1 MGVPNAPQDPL
12 LLLIKACST
21 RNHGARGFYDL
32 GTHTN
37 DRKIIVRL
45 PKKKE
50 FKEEFFWMTERCKAR
65 LVAKGYT
72 QQPGID
78 YFKTYAQVAK
88 FNTLKLI
95 FALAAIHNLHLHHL
109 DINNAFLHGELHED
123 VDMKLP
129 QGYTPKELV
138 PPNAVVNQ
146 GYCIETSG
154 SIMEP
159 SKFCDL
165 FEDSVQIA
173 QDDITFALNP
183 GEVDEPQEANQVLLG
198 KIISRNRLGKAAIQ
212 GSLKLSWNAIKGW
225 KWKEIEDGIIQF
237 TFARRE
243 DAMNVLARRPWFVCG
258 SLLVI
263 MPWPTWLSPAEV
275 KFDKTPIWVHI
286 ESIPPFYWNLSNLKE
301 LASKASPVYEL
312 PPGIEDAIG
321 MSTLR
326 FRATI
331 DLNKP
336 IFSGF
341 FLRRQRLKD
350 LWLQY
355 KYERLPKVCFK
366 CGLLTHDQSSCF
378 KPPTIIK
385 DASGNFYPMFGI
397 WLKSDAAEKSTFT
410 LPLAKWFQDW
420 VLQKSLCRD
429 PTLRN
434 QMKVQKS
441 IRNGENDEIR
451 ECRRQLPSK
460 KRIVT
465 DDDILL
471 GDNQSELVITQLPLV
486 YLPGIGEFAPFG
498 NNSKCVSIQELQ
510 EAAEKYA
517 AAMANKK
524 ACSSGDQ
531 ETSNGRPSVLVCS
544 TKEDIPS
551 LVKTTAQEVE
561 SHLTVNPME
570 PLNQS
575 NTSEAGT
582 TSMHMGPK
590 DPITNQTVPPN
601 LYGGSILG
609 TQAQV
614 LQWPSK
620 ECWAEPKARE
630 LFMGALTVDKFFRE
644 PTLFNPIVDIED
656 FRVQEHLNGPRKRK
670 ASDGIVIGPLSR
682 PNPLPTPSKVNNS
695 TEKGSTGQDQTEDI
709 GPYTANT
716 TQALNLEVIL
726 NEGSFSPVAKEGG
739 GPPKSNSPLAATSTS
754 FKRGKK
760 AASRLS
766 GKFNSASHWDGRD
779 FELQPRG
786 LGGVKWTGFSF
797 WGYGDLPGKVSK
809 VAMKI
814 LAWNCRGLGNT
825 ATVRQLTHLVRH
837 HNPDLLI
844 LSEVR
849 LSMVRFM
856 RICSKLHFMDQHY
869 FPPTGQSGGLG
880 MCWMKGVMCN
890 VQSSSKY
897 LISVEITSDPP
908 GIPWLL
914 WGLYGPPH
922 CVDKEQFWVQVGD
935 CVLNAQS
942 PILLLGDMNGT
953 LSDSECFNY
962 RGNTSRYAFDF
973 RRMVHRVGLIDLGF
987 QGPRFTWAKGGSNS
1001 NGNGGMKRARLDR
1014 GLASPDWRILFPNAI
1029 INHLAATESD
1039 HRPLLMDT
1047 MGGIKSK
1054 GRQFKYENMW
1064 ARDPRSFWV
1073 VREAWQARRHVNP
1086 MLNFHKKVIATCK
1099 KLQTWNKTQFR
1110 LLSHQ
1115 IQQAKL
1121 NLEEAESKN
1130 PDNFEEID
1138 KAKNHLSEA
1147 LLREEIHWK
1156 QKSRVQWLQEG
1167 DRCSKFFMASTI
1179 IRRRRN
1185 YIQCIKDSA
1194 DGDWLRDQDQI
1205 AHCFLTKFKDIFGK
1219 CSSGTTP
1226 LVEGLFDKMIL
1237 DHDND
1242 LLNAISKGEEVMAA
1256 INDMGKDKARGRAK
1270 DSPTTVNDYR
1280 PIALCNVAYKII
1292 SKILASRIRYLL
1304 PRIVSPNQAAFVKGR
1319 HIAENTMIAR
1329 EIVHSMGKRRGKRG
1343 FMLIK
1348 LDLEKAYDKLD
1359 WNFVTSVLLQLG
1371 FSNTFTNW
1379 VKACISVDE
1388 IKLLLNGTTV
1398 GKFHPERGLRQ
1409 GDPLS
1414 PSLYI
1419 MAAEAL
1425 SRLFLSKENHGL
1437 LKGFKL
1443 ARNGTPI
1450 THLMFADDIILFGE
1464 ASVREARTLL
1474 ECLNSYCQFSGQ
1486 SISYPKSSVFF
1497 SRGVSSRKAQVIAET
1512 LGMKRMN
1519 SRASYLGLPLFR
1531 SVKRSEDTQ
1540 HLVDRVL
1547 KRIQGWKVK
1556 LLSSAGKTCL
1566 IKSVGSSLSNYVAS
1580 SDVIPVSTAT
1590 KIDKLLRDFWW
1601 GDTEEKRKLHTL
1613 AWERLCKPKTAGGLG
1628 FRTTETMNKAF
1639 LLKWAWKFLTDEDC
1653 LWRQLMRDKYSRNQN
1668 FLQMEAKASD
1678 SILWKA
1684 ILRMRDDLQRG
1695 ICRKIGNGNSTSI
1708 WFDPWVPGETRQ
1720 PPPRVESTGG
1730 VSLVSNFISDGQW
1743 NEDMVRQWFRE
1754 EDARR
1759 ILNINLPR
1767 VLTNDSWL
1775 WLPEPSGNFSVSSA
1789 YKLLKN
1795 IGSGVEEDKKWR
1807 LLWGSKIHNRLKM
1820 LWWRILSNCLPTRE
1834 RLGMSIPLTDL
1845 QCPICSCSTESS
1857 LHLFW
1862 ECHFAKA
1869 VWFGCMWSLRTTST
1883 SASSWEEWLE
1893 WFQHSDNRPANLD
1906 LNQFLGGAAIIFD
1919 SIWKERNS
1927 IIHEGRSTPIEV
1939 IIKLINLRLHELVP
1953 SCTPRAVEQTCW
1965 NPPPEGWVTCNSD
1978 VAIGR
1983 YHSAGAAVFR
1993 DASGTILNVVSF
2005 RATNCDPLS
2014 GEIAAIHEGAAAA
2027 VHFGYRNVV
2036 FQSDSLDAVN
2046 AIRSNPME
2054 TNKLQFNIQDK
2065 VANFFILSRSLNLWE
2080 VQWIPRSCNCVA
2092 HSAAHWA
2099 NRYNIFGVLDL
2110 ATFDDFL
2117 QQYTADGHVLS

>member
-1 MGVPNAPQDPL
+1 
-12 LLLIKACST
+12 
-21 RNHGARGFYDL
+21 
-32 GTHTN
+32 
-37 DRKIIVRL
+37 
-45 PKKKE
+45 
-50 FKEEFFWMTERCKAR
+50 
-65 LVAKGYT
+65 
-72 QQPGID
+72 
-78 YFKTYAQVAK
+78 
-88 FNTLKLI
+88 
-95 FALAAIHNLHLHHL
+95 
-109 DINNAFLHGELHED
+109 
-123 VDMKLP
+123 
-129 QGYTPKELV
+129 
-138 PPNAVVNQ
+138 
-146 GYCIETSG
+146 
-154 SIMEP
+154 MEP

-183 GEVDEPQEANQVLLG
+183 GEVDEPQEAKQVLLG

-410 LPLAKWFQDW
+410 SPLAKWFQDW

-441 IRNGENDEIR
+441 IRNEDSF
-451 ECRRQLPSK
+451 QAK

-465 DDDILL
+465 DDDILP

-510 EAAEKYA
+510 EAAEKYV

-670 ASDGIVIGPLSR
+670 ASDGIVIRPLSR

-709 GPYTANT
+709 GSYTANT
-716 TQALNLEVIL
+716 TQALNLEVVL
-726 NEGSFSPVAKEGG
+726 NEGSFSPGLNEDSKSQTKKGRRKGKVQSSHDDLGSRKRRGR
-739 GPPKSNSPLAATSTS
+739 PPKSHSPLAATSTS

-779 FELQPRG
+779 FELQ
-786 LGGVKWTGFSF
+786 
-797 WGYGDLPGKVSK
+797 
-809 VAMKI
+809 
-814 LAWNCRGLGNT
+814 
-825 ATVRQLTHLVRH
+825 
-837 HNPDLLI
+837 
-844 LSEVR
+844 
-849 LSMVRFM
+849 
-856 RICSKLHFMDQHY
+856 
-869 FPPTGQSGGLG
+869 SGSLG

-942 PILLLGDMNGT
+942 PILLLGDMNDT

-1047 MGGIKSK
+1047 MWGIKSK

-1121 NLEEAESKN
+1121 ILEEAE
-1130 PDNFEEID
+1130 
-1138 KAKNHLSEA
+1138 L
-1147 LLREEIHWK
+1147 
-1156 QKSRVQWLQEG
+1156 
-1167 DRCSKFFMASTI
+1167 
-1179 IRRRRN
+1179 
-1185 YIQCIKDSA
+1185 
-1194 DGDWLRDQDQI
+1194 
-1205 AHCFLTKFKDIFGK
+1205 
-1219 CSSGTTP
+1219 
-1226 LVEGLFDKMIL
+1226 
-1237 DHDND
+1237 
-1242 LLNAISKGEEVMAA
+1242 
-1256 INDMGKDKARGRAK
+1256 
-1270 DSPTTVNDYR
+1270 
-1280 PIALCNVAYKII
+1280 
-1292 SKILASRIRYLL
+1292 
-1304 PRIVSPNQAAFVKGR
+1304 
-1319 HIAENTMIAR
+1319 
-1329 EIVHSMGKRRGKRG
+1329 
-1343 FMLIK
+1343 
-1348 LDLEKAYDKLD
+1348 
-1359 WNFVTSVLLQLG
+1359 
-1371 FSNTFTNW
+1371 
-1379 VKACISVDE
+1379 
-1388 IKLLLNGTTV
+1388 
-1398 GKFHPERGLRQ
+1398 
-1409 GDPLS
+1409 
-1414 PSLYI
+1414 
-1419 MAAEAL
+1419 
-1425 SRLFLSKENHGL
+1425 
-1437 LKGFKL
+1437 
-1443 ARNGTPI
+1443 
-1450 THLMFADDIILFGE
+1450 
-1464 ASVREARTLL
+1464 
-1474 ECLNSYCQFSGQ
+1474 
-1486 SISYPKSSVFF
+1486 
-1497 SRGVSSRKAQVIAET
+1497 SSRKAQVIAET

-1531 SVKRSEDTQ
+1531 SVKRPEDTQ
-1540 HLVDRVL
+1540 HLVDQVL
-1547 KRIQGWKVK
+1547 KRIQGWKIK

-1590 KIDKLLRDFWW
+1590 KIDKLLRDF
-1601 GDTEEKRKLHTL
+1601 
-1613 AWERLCKPKTAGGLG
+1613 
-1628 FRTTETMNKAF
+1628 
-1639 LLKWAWKFLTDEDC
+1639 
-1653 LWRQLMRDKYSRNQN
+1653 
-1668 FLQMEAKASD
+1668 
-1678 SILWKA
+1678 
-1684 ILRMRDDLQRG
+1684 
-1695 ICRKIGNGNSTSI
+1695 
-1708 WFDPWVPGETRQ
+1708 
-1720 PPPRVESTGG
+1720 
-1730 VSLVSNFISDGQW
+1730 
-1743 NEDMVRQWFRE
+1743 
-1754 EDARR
+1754 
-1759 ILNINLPR
+1759 
-1767 VLTNDSWL
+1767 
-1775 WLPEPSGNFSVSSA
+1775 
-1789 YKLLKN
+1789 
-1795 IGSGVEEDKKWR
+1795 
-1807 LLWGSKIHNRLKM
+1807 
-1820 LWWRILSNCLPTRE
+1820 
-1834 RLGMSIPLTDL
+1834 
-1845 QCPICSCSTESS
+1845 
-1857 LHLFW
+1857 
-1862 ECHFAKA
+1862 
-1869 VWFGCMWSLRTTST
+1869 
-1883 SASSWEEWLE
+1883 
-1893 WFQHSDNRPANLD
+1893 
-1906 LNQFLGGAAIIFD
+1906 
-1919 SIWKERNS
+1919 
-1927 IIHEGRSTPIEV
+1927 
-1939 IIKLINLRLHELVP
+1939 
-1953 SCTPRAVEQTCW
+1953 
-1965 NPPPEGWVTCNSD
+1965 
-1978 VAIGR
+1978 
-1983 YHSAGAAVFR
+1983 
-1993 DASGTILNVVSF
+1993 
-2005 RATNCDPLS
+2005 
-2014 GEIAAIHEGAAAA
+2014 
-2027 VHFGYRNVV
+2027 
-2036 FQSDSLDAVN
+2036 
-2046 AIRSNPME
+2046 
-2054 TNKLQFNIQDK
+2054 
-2065 VANFFILSRSLNLWE
+2065 
-2080 VQWIPRSCNCVA
+2080 
-2092 HSAAHWA
+2092 
-2099 NRYNIFGVLDL
+2099 
-2110 ATFDDFL
+2110 
-2117 QQYTADGHVLS
+2117 

>member
-1 MGVPNAPQDPL
+1 
-12 LLLIKACST
+12 
-21 RNHGARGFYDL
+21 
-32 GTHTN
+32 
-37 DRKIIVRL
+37 
-45 PKKKE
+45 
-50 FKEEFFWMTERCKAR
+50 
-65 LVAKGYT
+65 
-72 QQPGID
+72 
-78 YFKTYAQVAK
+78 
-88 FNTLKLI
+88 
-95 FALAAIHNLHLHHL
+95 
-109 DINNAFLHGELHED
+109 
-123 VDMKLP
+123 
-129 QGYTPKELV
+129 
-138 PPNAVVNQ
+138 
-146 GYCIETSG
+146 
-154 SIMEP
+154 
-159 SKFCDL
+159 
-165 FEDSVQIA
+165 
-173 QDDITFALNP
+173 
-183 GEVDEPQEANQVLLG
+183 
-198 KIISRNRLGKAAIQ
+198 
-212 GSLKLSWNAIKGW
+212 
-225 KWKEIEDGIIQF
+225 
-237 TFARRE
+237 
-243 DAMNVLARRPWFVCG
+243 
-258 SLLVI
+258 
-263 MPWPTWLSPAEV
+263 
-275 KFDKTPIWVHI
+275 
-286 ESIPPFYWNLSNLKE
+286 
-301 LASKASPVYEL
+301 
-312 PPGIEDAIG
+312 
-321 MSTLR
+321 
-326 FRATI
+326 
-331 DLNKP
+331 
-336 IFSGF
+336 
-341 FLRRQRLKD
+341 
-350 LWLQY
+350 
-355 KYERLPKVCFK
+355 
-366 CGLLTHDQSSCF
+366 
-378 KPPTIIK
+378 
-385 DASGNFYPMFGI
+385 
-397 WLKSDAAEKSTFT
+397 
-410 LPLAKWFQDW
+410 
-420 VLQKSLCRD
+420 
-429 PTLRN
+429 
-434 QMKVQKS
+434 
-441 IRNGENDEIR
+441 
-451 ECRRQLPSK
+451 
-460 KRIVT
+460 
-465 DDDILL
+465 
-471 GDNQSELVITQLPLV
+471 
-486 YLPGIGEFAPFG
+486 
-498 NNSKCVSIQELQ
+498 
-510 EAAEKYA
+510 
-517 AAMANKK
+517 
-524 ACSSGDQ
+524 
-531 ETSNGRPSVLVCS
+531 
-544 TKEDIPS
+544 
-551 LVKTTAQEVE
+551 
-561 SHLTVNPME
+561 
-570 PLNQS
+570 
-575 NTSEAGT
+575 
-582 TSMHMGPK
+582 MHMGPN
-590 DPITNQTVPPN
+590 DPITNQTDPPT

-670 ASDGIVIGPLSR
+670 ASDGIVIGPSSR

-695 TEKGSTGQDQTEDI
+695 TEK
-709 GPYTANT
+709 
-716 TQALNLEVIL
+716 ALNLEVVL
-726 NEGSFSPVAKEGG
+726 NEGSFSPGLNEDSKSQTKKGRGKGKVQTSHCDLGSRKRRGR
-739 GPPKSNSPLAATSTS
+739 PPKSHSPLAATPTS

-760 AASRLS
+760 ATSRLS
-766 GKFNSASHWDGRD
+766 GKFNLVSRWDGRD

-786 LGGVKWTGFSF
+786 LGGVKWPGFSF
-797 WGYGDLPGKVSK
+797 WGYGDLPRKVSK

-856 RICSKLHFMDQHY
+856 RICSKLHFMDKHY

-922 CVDKEQFWVQVGD
+922 CVDKEQFWVHVGD
-935 CVLNAQS
+935 CVLKAQS

-1047 MGGIKSK
+1047 MGGL
-1054 GRQFKYENMW
+1054 
-1064 ARDPRSFWV
+1064 RD
-1073 VREAWQARRHVNP
+1073 
-1086 MLNFHKKVIATCK
+1086 
-1099 KLQTWNKTQFR
+1099 
-1110 LLSHQ
+1110 
-1115 IQQAKL
+1115 
-1121 NLEEAESKN
+1121 AERKN

-1205 AHCFLTKFKDIFGK
+1205 AHCFLTKFKDIFSK
-1219 CSSGTTP
+1219 SSSGTTP

-1242 LLNAISKGEEVMAA
+1242 LLNAIPKGEEVMAA
-1256 INDMGKDKARGRAK
+1256 INDMGKDKAPGPDGLPPSFYIHHWDTVKDDLIEMVIHFFTHLDLPSFINDTSLVLVPKK

-1292 SKILASRIRYLL
+1292 SKILASRMQYLL

-1329 EIVHSMGKRRGKRG
+1329 EIFHSMGKRRGKRG

-1371 FSNTFTNW
+1371 FSNIFTNW
-1379 VKACISVDE
+1379 VKACISVAE

-1419 MAAEAL
+1419 VAAEAL
-1425 SRLFLSKENHGL
+1425 SRLLLSKENHGL

-1443 ARNGTPI
+1443 ARNGTPV

-1474 ECLNSYCQFSGQ
+1474 ECLNSYCQCSCL
-1486 SISYPKSSVFF
+1486 S
-1497 SRGVSSRKAQVIAET
+1497 T
-1512 LGMKRMN
+1512 LGNQLATQSPQCSSQGEFQVEK
-1519 SRASYLGLPLFR
+1519 PK

-1601 GDTEEKRKLHTL
+1601 GDTEEKRKFHTL
-1613 AWERLCKPKTAGGLG
+1613 AWERLCKPKTAGG
-1628 FRTTETMNKAF
+1628 
-1639 LLKWAWKFLTDEDC
+1639 
-1653 LWRQLMRDKYSRNQN
+1653 
-1668 FLQMEAKASD
+1668 
-1678 SILWKA
+1678 
-1684 ILRMRDDLQRG
+1684 
-1695 ICRKIGNGNSTSI
+1695 KIGNGNSTSI

-1720 PPPRVESTGG
+1720 PSPRVESTGG

-1743 NEDMVRQWFRE
+1743 KEDMVRQWFRE

-1759 ILNINLPR
+1759 ILNISLPR

-1795 IGSGVEEDKKWR
+1795 IGSGVEGDKKWR

-1820 LWWRILSNCLPTRE
+1820 LWCRILSNCLPTRE
-1834 RLGMSIPLTDL
+1834 RLGMSIPLPDL
-1845 QCPICSCSTESS
+1845 RCPICSSSTESS

-1862 ECHFAKA
+1862 ECNFAKA
-1869 VWFGCMWSLRTTST
+1869 VWFGCLWSLRTTST
-1883 SASSWEEWLE
+1883 SASSWEEWLD
-1893 WFQHSDNRPANLD
+1893 WFQQSDNRPANLD
-1906 LNQFLGGAAIIFD
+1906 LNQFLGGVAIIFD

-1927 IIHEGRSTPIEV
+1927 IIHEGRSSPIEV

-1983 YHSAGAAVFR
+1983 YHSTGAAVFR
-1993 DASGTILNVVSF
+1993 DASGAILNIVTF

-2014 GEIAAIHEGAAAA
+2014 GEVAAIHEGAAAA
-2027 VHFGYRNVV
+2027 VQFGYRNVV
-2036 FQSDSLDAVN
+2036 FQSDSLGAVN

-2065 VANFFILSRSLNLWE
+2065 VASFFILSHSLNLWE

-2099 NRYNIFGVLDL
+2099 NRHNIFGVLDL